1 MWKSPLLWKTSTQ
14 FNRRNRI
21 LVVYRKEEVAMT
33 FQTENGAPS
42 FYTFPSFHPRR
53 NALLYGA
60 VLSLIAF
67 CAVTLI
73 FNYGI
78 REKLWS
84 YQAAEPDLVFSATSG
99 VMSSSSSTAEMTIR
113 RISLPDA
120 VLHSLVGVYFSAEVN
135 RTYSITLDG
144 RQIYLRIDQQEKI
157 ELIPVSGDTLYL
169 GEGHLIKFAPG
180 VTSVVERLHIY
191 DNGTHITALRQ

>member
-1 MWKSPLLWKTSTQ
+1 
-14 FNRRNRI
+14 
-21 LVVYRKEEVAMT
+21 MT

-42 FYTFPSFHPRR
+42 FYTFPSFHPHR

-84 YQAAEPDLVFSATSG
+84 YQAA
-99 VMSSSSSTAEMTIR
+99 
-113 RISLPDA
+113 
-120 VLHSLVGVYFSAEVN
+120 
-135 RTYSITLDG
+135 
-144 RQIYLRIDQQEKI
+144 
-157 ELIPVSGDTLYL
+157 
-169 GEGHLIKFAPG
+169 
-180 VTSVVERLHIY
+180 
-191 DNGTHITALRQ
+191 